1 MDRTLGSVTAPG
13 KPAGLNA
20 HSFTLFHTLSHS
32 FTRDFAHLGGLQLT
46 VRHAGGAV
54 HVSVMVS

>member
-20 HSFTLFHTLSHS
+20 HSFTLFHTLSQE
-32 FTRDFAHLGGLQLT
+32 TLLIWGGLQLT